1 MATTGAPGLSAS
13 QLQARA
19 QGRRRLAAMRRRA
32 HRIRVWVS
40 CVAVVAFLAMFA
52 TIYVQMA
59 RGDDPALNAGAS
71 HGASTSATTSQTLT
85 SGSQSSA
92 VTTDSSAAVAPVTT
106 QQS

>member
-19 QGRRRLAAMRRRA
+19 QGRRRLAAMRHRA
-32 HRIRVWVS
+32 HRIRVWIS

-59 RGDDPALNAGAS
+59 RGDDQALNAGAS
-71 HGASTSATTSQTLT
+71 TARTLS

-92 VTTDSSAAVAPVTT
+92 VTTDSSPAVTPVTT

>member
-19 QGRRRLAAMRRRA
+19 QGRRRLAAMHRRA

-59 RGDDPALNAGAS
+59 RGDDPALNAGAG
-71 HGASTSATTSQTLT
+71 HGTSTSQTVS
-85 SGSQSSA
+85 SGSQGSA
-92 VTTDSSAAVAPVTT
+92 VATDSSPAVAPVTT